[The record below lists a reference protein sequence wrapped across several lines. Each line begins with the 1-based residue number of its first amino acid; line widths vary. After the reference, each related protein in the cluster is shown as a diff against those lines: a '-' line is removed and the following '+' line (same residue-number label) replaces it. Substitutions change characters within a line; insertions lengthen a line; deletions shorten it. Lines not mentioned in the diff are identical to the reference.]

1 MSIIPKANI
10 PPAAFAAAK
19 HLDGKRRIYADNA
32 ASMPVTERALAAAMP
47 YFRTCCANPSAV
59 HTMGMNAASALL
71 AARRRTASALGAD
84 AGEIVFTSGGTES
97 DNYALRAAAALGA
110 EQGRRHIVTSAME
123 HHAVL
128 NCCKALE
135 KQGFTVTYLPPDSEG
150 FVTARQAAAALT
162 DDTCLVSIMLANNE
176 IGTIQPVSEIA
187 AVCRERGVLLHTDAV
202 QAVGHTA
209 IDVKALGADML
220 SFSGHKFGA
229 MKGVGGLYIRQGVT
243 LPPFILGGPQEYGRR
258 AGTEPLPQIVSMAEA
273 LSESLEGL
281 DEKNART
288 AAHRDRLID
297 ALLEIPGSRLNG
309 SRENRLAGNVN
320 ISFAGVESE
329 SLVLMLDMRG
339 ISASGGSACTSGTNE
354 PSHVLTAMGT
364 PPEFVKGS
372 LRLSLSDALSDSDT
386 EYIIT
391 AVKDSVAR
399 LRSLASSSE
408 NF

>member
-1 MSIIPKANI
+1 MSITPKPNI
-10 PPAAFAAAK
+10 PPAARAAAEQLNNRK
-19 HLDGKRRIYADNA
+19 RIYVDNA

-47 YFRTCCANPSAV
+47 YFRTDYANPSAV

-71 AARRRTASALGAD
+71 AARRRTAAALGAD
-84 AGEIVFTSGGTES
+84 AREIVFTSGGTES
-97 DNYALRAAAALGA
+97 DNHALRAAVALGA
-110 EQGRRHIVTSAME
+110 EQGRRHIVTSAIE

-150 FVTARQAAAALT
+150 FVTASQAAAALT

-176 IGTIQPVSEIA
+176 IGTIQPIQEIA

-202 QAVGHTA
+202 QAAGHIA
-209 IDVKALGADML
+209 IDVRELGADML

-229 MKGVGGLYIRQGVT
+229 MKGVGALYVRSGVA
-243 LPPFILGGPQEYGRR
+243 LPPFIRGGPQEYGRR
-258 AGTEPLPQIVSMAEA
+258 AGTEPLPQIVSLAEA
-273 LSESLEGL
+273 LTESLEGL

-329 SLVLMLDMRG
+329 SLVLMLDMQG
-339 ISASGGSACTSGTNE
+339 ISASGGSACTSGTSE
-354 PSHVLTAMGT
+354 PSHVLTAIGT
-364 PPEFVKGS
+364 PPGYVKGS
-372 LRLSLSDALSDSDT
+372 LRLSISHDLTDADT
-386 EYIIT
+386 EHIIT
-391 AVKDSVAR
+391 AVKTAVEKLRRLSV
-399 LRSLASSSE
+399 
-408 NF
+408 